1 MAAKK
6 KIEEQNQTEVME
18 NETVETETVTK
29 TEPVSNIVN
38 GIEFRATKLQTTTEN
53 NTISFNF
60 VDGSKVDLDV
70 SSLSE
75 EVKQDALLYGLTN
88 KVKAALAGKKTL
100 QETIDEVTKQVKGI
114 QEGNFYLKSM
124 SVTAELTLELKAFAK
139 VKSLQAAFVHW
150 ADISNPVVV
159 SEVLE
164 FWKGLDRAAKN
175 RVARNTNVMAAL
187 IQLKA
192 EAGIDSSL
200 EV

>member
-1 MAAKK
+1 MATKK
-6 KIEEQNQTEVME
+6 KTEVTENE

-29 TEPVSNIVN
+29 IEPVSNIVN

-75 EVKQDALLYGLTN
+75 EVKQEALLYGLTN
-88 KVKAALAGKKTL
+88 KVKASLAGKKTL

-124 SVTAELTLELKAFAK
+124 SVTAELTLELQAFAK
-139 VKSLQAAFVHW
+139 VKSLQAAFIHW
-150 ADISNPVVV
+150 ADISNPIVV

-175 RVARNTNVMAAL
+175 RVARNTNVLAAL

-192 EAGIDSSL
+192 EAGIEDSL